1 MSIEYIDGL
10 SFKKA
15 IQDATALLEQHKEEV
30 NTLNVFPVPD
40 GDTGTNMFLT
50 LNAANKEVQKISQNH
65 VGSVSTALAKG
76 SLMGARG
83 NSGVILSQLFRGFAK
98 TLEDHTTLNAPLL
111 VEALEHGVK
120 TIYKAVMKPK
130 EGTIL
135 TVSRALVEGA
145 QKSMRKND
153 DVLNILAGALTQAKQ
168 TLAKTPEMLP
178 VLKEAGVVDA
188 GGQGLVYIF
197 EGIYRSLNGENFS
210 SISQPQQPLHQ
221 KVIDHISN
229 PQDILFQYCTE
240 FILKGEKLNPEKIKQ
255 DFQEKGDCL
264 LVVGTPEIVKIH
276 IHTNHP
282 GWILEYCTALGAL
295 DEIDINNMREQS
307 KEFQTSKESLPY
319 DETAASQSILK
330 KPYGFISVAA
340 GEGIKELLNSLSVD
354 EIITGGQT
362 MNPSTEDI
370 LQSIDS
376 INSDEIYV
384 FPNNKNIIL
393 AAQQAKEIS
402 DKSVTIVPSTTLME
416 GITAILA
423 FNENKSREENESA
436 MCEALQKVKTGE
448 ITYAVRDSSYDGKAI
463 QKDDILG
470 LIDNRIQYAGKNI
483 EEITMEVLAKMV
495 DEESEIITL
504 IYGEDINK
512 ETAETLTKNI
522 ESLYPDCE
530 VEYHNGGQPLYYYI
544 IGVE

>member
-1 MSIEYIDGL
+1 MSIEYIDGI

-15 IQDATALLEQHKEEV
+15 IHDATALLEQHKEEV

-50 LNAANKEVQKISQNH
+50 LSAANKEVQIISQNH
-65 VGSVSTALAKG
+65 IGNVSAALAKG

-83 NSGVILSQLFRGFAK
+83 NSGVILSQLFRGFSK
-98 TLEDHTTLNAPLL
+98 TLEDHAALNAPLL
-111 VEALEHGVK
+111 VEALDHGVK

-135 TVSRALVEGA
+135 TVSRALAEGA
-145 QKSMRKND
+145 QKSLSKNN
-153 DVLNILAGALTQAKQ
+153 DVLTVLASALTQAKQ
-168 TLAKTPEMLP
+168 ILAKTPDMLP

-197 EGIYRSLNGENFS
+197 EGIYLSLKGENFTS
-210 SISQPQQPLHQ
+210 VSQTQEPLYE
-221 KVIDHISN
+221 KVTDHISN
-229 PQDILFQYCTE
+229 PQDIHFQYCTE

-255 DFQEKGDCL
+255 DFLDKGDCL

-307 KEFQTSKESLPY
+307 KEFQTQKESLPY
-319 DETAASQSILK
+319 DEAAASQSIPK

-340 GEGIKELLNSLSVD
+340 GEGIKALLQNLRVD

-376 INSDEIYV
+376 INSDEIYIL
-384 FPNNKNIIL
+384 PNNKNIIL

-402 DKSVTIVPSTTLME
+402 DQSVTLIPSTTLME

-423 FNENKSREENESA
+423 FNENASREENESA
-436 MCEALQKVKTGE
+436 MCNALQKVKTGE
-448 ITYAVRDSSYDGKAI
+448 ITYAVRDSNYEGKAI

-470 LIDNRIQYAGKNI
+470 LIDNHIQYVGKNI
-483 EEITMEVLAKMV
+483 EEITMEVLSKMV
-495 DEESEIITL
+495 DDESEIITL
-504 IYGEDINK
+504 IYGQDINK
-512 ETAETLTKNI
+512 ETAATLAENI

-530 VEYHNGGQPLYYYI
+530 VECHNGGQPLYYYI